1 MFSHILVVLIMVN
14 MNFVEGDNDAGTV
27 SRESVSELLRLRRS
41 IVSRALWKMLV

>member
-27 SRESVSELLRLRRS
+27 SQSVSELLRLRRS